1 MRLQTC
7 KYELDFETPAACTP
21 EMMAEAEL
29 LTPEAVELTP
39 IPDER
44 GSDLTSGR
52 QDKRLCFG
60 GTVSQVTEQASK

>member
-1 MRLQTC
+1 
-7 KYELDFETPAACTP
+7 
-21 EMMAEAEL
+21 MMAEAEL